1 MGAAGLNPQR
11 RFRRLSLRHSGWP
24 FLAGLI
30 VTALALALNFIGVPA
45 VERAGLLLFD
55 SFQRAA
61 PRERHD
67 APVRIVDID
76 EESIRRLG
84 QWPWPRSD
92 VARLNDAIADAGASA
107 IVYDVVFSEPDR
119 TSPHLVAQRLRAS
132 GGSRAIADAF
142 DALPDHDAQLAQSF
156 ARARVVA
163 GYFLLNDRDGDI
175 SEPKAGFAIAGT
187 PPDKAVP
194 YFRRATEPLPALMA
208 AASGA
213 GFVSLAADSDGV
225 VRQIPLVANTKKGLV
240 PSLTLEALRV
250 AQGAESI
257 QVRTSDA
264 SGESG
269 AAPGQVTAIKV
280 GDFEAP
286 TTASGSLWM
295 HYTAPNKATASI
307 PAWRL
312 ISGDLSGDAL
322 RNELQGRIVLIGTGA
337 IGLRDLIS
345 TPVQDRELGVA
356 AHAQA
361 IEQIILGQFLQ
372 RPDWATGAERSLI
385 ILLGVSLAFC
395 LPRLGSILGAVI
407 AFVAAGA
414 TMTASWLLFT
424 RQGYLFDPTWPIL
437 VTGAVY
443 VVQTAIIFYR
453 EERRRAYIHSAF
465 DRYLS
470 PEMVRRIAEDPD
482 KLELGGEER
491 DMTVLFCDIRGFTH
505 ISEGLGPRQII
516 SLLIAFLTPM
526 CDLLLARKAT
536 VDKFMGDA
544 ILAFWNAPLDDPEH
558 HQNGARAALSMID
571 GLRDLNARAPAIE
584 GAPWPDELK
593 IGIGL
598 NSGACCVGNMGS
610 SQRLSYSLLG
620 DAVNLASRIEG
631 LTKEYGVTIALGEDL
646 AEHLTGFALIEL
658 DLVRVVGRD
667 RPVRVFVLLG
677 DELFAQDPDFQ
688 KFAVAHDAMLAVYR
702 AQQWAA
708 AEDSLSALEAEA
720 AHFGLR
726 RLHAIYRQR
735 IETLSSNPPGP
746 NWDGVAQAASK

>member
-1 MGAAGLNPQR
+1 MRWRKSPR
-11 RFRRLSLRHSGWP
+11 RSGWP
-24 FLAGLI
+24 FLAGLL
-30 VTALALALNFIGVPA
+30 VTALALALNFIGVHA
-45 VERAGLLLFD
+45 VERAGMLLFD
-55 SFQRAA
+55 SFQKAA
-61 PRERHD
+61 PRERQD

-92 VARLNDAIADAGASA
+92 LARLNDVIADAGASA
-107 IVYDVVFSEPDR
+107 IVYDIVFSEPDR
-119 TSPHLVAQRLRAS
+119 TSPHLVARQMRDA
-132 GGSRAIADAF
+132 GGSRVLAEAI
-142 DALPDHDAQLAQSF
+142 DALPDHDAQLAHSF
-156 ARARVVA
+156 ARAPVVA
-163 GYFLLNDRDGDI
+163 GYFLLNDHDGAI
-175 SEPKAGFAIAGT
+175 SEPKAGVAIAGT
-187 PPDKAVP
+187 LPDKAVP

-208 AASGA
+208 AARGA

-225 VRQIPLVANTKKGLV
+225 VRQIPLVANSKRGLV

-264 SGESG
+264 SGETG
-269 AAPGQVTAIKV
+269 RVAGQMTAIKV
-280 GDFEAP
+280 GEFEAP

-295 HYTAPNKATASI
+295 HFTGPKDPVASI

-312 ISGDLSGDAL
+312 ISGDISGDAL
-322 RNELQGRIVLIGTGA
+322 RNELQGRIILVGTGA
-337 IGLRDLIS
+337 AGLRDLVS
-345 TPVQDRELGVA
+345 TPVQERELGVA
-356 AHAQA
+356 VHAQA

-372 RPDWATGAERSLI
+372 RPDWATGAERALI
-385 ILLGVSLAFC
+385 ILLGVGLAFF
-395 LPRLGSILGAVI
+395 LPRLGSVPGAAI

-414 TMTASWLLFT
+414 TMAASWLLFT

-437 VTGAVY
+437 ATAAVY

-482 KLELGGEER
+482 RLELGGEER
-491 DMTVLFCDIRGFTH
+491 DMTVLFCDIRGFTR

-516 SLLIAFLTPM
+516 ALLIAFLTPM

-558 HQNGARAALSMID
+558 HVNAARAALSMID
-571 GLRDLNARAPAIE
+571 GLQALNARAPAIE
-584 GAPWPDELK
+584 GAPWPGELK

-646 AEHLTGFALIEL
+646 AEHLPGFALIEL
-658 DLVRVVGRD
+658 DLVRVVGRN
-667 RPVRVFVLLG
+667 RPVRVFALLG
-677 DELFAQDPDFQ
+677 DELLAQSSAFRD
-688 KFAVAHDAMLAVYR
+688 FAVEHGAMLAAYR
-702 AQQWAA
+702 AQQWATA
-708 AEDSLSALEAEA
+708 GSSVSALEAQA
-720 AHFGLR
+720 MHFGLH
-726 RLHAIYRQR
+726 RLHMIYRQR
-735 IETLSSNPPGP
+735 IEILSSNPPAAD
-746 NWDGVAQAASK
+746 WDGVAQAASK